1 MSDTLVGCGKTVLF
15 SSAVEEIRE
24 RSKLE
29 TQQRF
34 GYLYC
39 SSRDAS
45 VQDMEVLLRLL
56 IVQLCPPSQIPEPL
70 KSLYQICKDVYPPKV
85 PTFSELKACLQNVV
99 RVHAQ
104 KTKVYLLVD
113 ALDEIPWE
121 RRDDMFDILEAI
133 ADQDLFGIHLLV
145 TSRDRAYIR
154 DALTEPLDWK
164 EFAVEEHLVQAD
176 IRRYITH
183 AIKADRTLRSLSASL
198 QEEIL
203 KRGGDDARG
212 M

>member
-1 MSDTLVGCGKTVLF
+1 MF

-24 RSKLE
+24 RSKFE

-34 GYLYC
+34 GYFYC

-45 VQDMEVLLRLL
+45 GRDLEVLLRLL
-56 IVQLCPPSQIPEPL
+56 IVQLCPPSQVPEPL
-70 KSLYQICKDVYPPKV
+70 NSLYQGCKDVYPPKV
-85 PTFSELKACLQNVV
+85 PTFEDLKACLQNVV

-104 KTKVYLLVD
+104 ETNVYLLID

-121 RRDDMFDILEAI
+121 RRNDLFDILEAI
-133 ADQDLFGIHLLV
+133 ASQDLFRIHLLV
-145 TSRDRAYIR
+145 TSRNRAYIR
-154 DALTEPLDWK
+154 DALAKPLDWK
-164 EFAVEEHLVQAD
+164 EIAVEEHLVQAD
-176 IRRYITH
+176 IGRYVLN

-203 KRGGDDARG
+203 RKVGDEARG

>member
-1 MSDTLVGCGKTVLF
+1 MSDALVGCGKTVLF

-24 RSKLE
+24 RSRFE

-34 GYLYC
+34 GYFYC

-45 VQDMEVLLRLL
+45 GQDLEVLLRLL
-56 IVQLCPPSQIPEPL
+56 IVQLCPPCQVPEPL
-70 KSLYQICKDVYPPKV
+70 NSLYQICKDVYPPKV

-104 KTKVYLLVD
+104 KTNVYLMID
-113 ALDEIPWE
+113 ALDEVPWE

-164 EFAVEEHLVQAD
+164 EITVEEHLVQAD
-176 IRRYITH
+176 IRRFVTH
-183 AIKADRTLRSLSASL
+183 AIEADRTLRSLSASL
-198 QEEIL
+198 QEAIL
-203 KRGGDDARG
+203 KRVGDDARG